1 MSTKDRVQM
10 IEIKECEF
18 SRTKSQSPFVE
29 YSSDFSCRNANKNFL
44 KLKIP
49 INQSNHMHLWVCE
62 CV

>member
-49 INQSNHMHLWVCE
+49 INQSNHMHL
-62 CV
+62 